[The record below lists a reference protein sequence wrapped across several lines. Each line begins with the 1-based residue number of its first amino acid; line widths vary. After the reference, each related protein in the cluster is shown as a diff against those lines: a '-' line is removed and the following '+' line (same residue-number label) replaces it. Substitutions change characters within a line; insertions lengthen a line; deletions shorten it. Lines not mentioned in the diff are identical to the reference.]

1 MSTAETLSVVTSG
14 YDITRMAPI
23 PEDLLVKVLEPYSYK
38 GCRYLLDA
46 EYEATETSVSAVG
59 NFSIK
64 EPAYIRDTGHFNAAE
79 WVLCF
84 NQLAYSAFAPAILNE
99 VIPEFRGWSIEDY
112 FNYQLPSMLIKTTK
126 SRFKRPIKSQK
137 FSARLLCRDFEVV
150 DRTIRYLK
158 IPCTVEFWDEDGA
171 PHPAKSNWPRSTS
184 PDLLR
189 EQDGYDTPTIDGAGT
204 HRRAGATTSRGDRP
218 PSLRRNQLH
227 PIPGPDG
234 RSGKPGSRSRLPIGR
249 SGDTVCSSSR
259 TMDPRPTCPCW
270 PVRQWAR
277 SR

>member
-1 MSTAETLSVVTSG
+1 MSTVETLAVATGG
-14 YDITRMAPI
+14 YGTARLAPI

-46 EYEATETSVSAVG
+46 EYEATETSVFAIG

-99 VIPEFRGWSIEDY
+99 QIPEFLGWSMEDY
-112 FNYQLPSMLIKTTK
+112 FNYQLPSMLIKTTA

-137 FSARLLCRDFEVV
+137 FSARLLCKDFEVI

-158 IPCTVEFWDEDGA
+158 IPCTVEFWDEDG
-171 PHPAKSNWPRSTS
+171 
-184 PDLLR
+184 
-189 EQDGYDTPTIDGAGT
+189 
-204 HRRAGATTSRGDRP
+204 
-218 PSLRRNQLH
+218 
-227 PIPGPDG
+227 
-234 RSGKPGSRSRLPIGR
+234 GSA
-249 SGDTVCSSSR
+249 SGDVELAALNI
-259 TMDPRPTCPCW
+259 P
-270 PVRQWAR
+270 
-277 SR
+277 